1 MGKTFI
7 IVLLVCVIIGLGV
20 GYWYRYRPEA
30 IRQMCLEE
38 QQVKAPI
45 KRPGE
50 TFKRRVRSYHE
61 CLSENGLDR

>member
-1 MGKTFI
+1 MGKAFVI
-7 IVLLVCVIIGLGV
+7 LVLVCVIGIGFV
-20 GYWYRYRPEA
+20 YWYKYRPDS

-38 QQVKAPI
+38 QQVKAPL

-61 CLSENGLDR
+61 CLRENGLER